1 MLLRSLHPAAVDLPI
16 DDRPSRRGM
25 GPKYSIYVDAAHTR
39 SDRQHLGDMVD
50 VAHNLSSNQ
59 SKWSQRT
66 KLGRR
71 PH

>member
-1 MLLRSLHPAAVDLPI
+1 
-16 DDRPSRRGM
+16 M
-25 GPKYSIYVDAAHTR
+25 GLKYSIYVDAAHTR